1 MFTKIK
7 AGVDTTFDLR
17 SATLAGFA
25 AGAVFVAT
33 MKIDNRLSGK
43 KLDDLVLLG
52 RPITDN
58 PRTAALAGAPIH
70 LLNSAGLGV
79 VYAAFGRQW
88 LPGPSAFRG
97 ALFSLIENAVL
108 YPLTIFEGSHPAI
121 KDGQIDRY
129 WSLSSHLWTA
139 PRHIAYGAVLG
150 SLYER
155 LRND

>member
-1 MFTKIK
+1 M
-7 AGVDTTFDLR
+7 AGLV
-17 SATLAGFA
+17 AGI
-25 AGAVFVAT
+25 VFVAT
-33 MKIDNRLSGK
+33 MKIDNRFSGN

-52 RPITDN
+52 RLVTGN
-58 PRTAALAGAPIH
+58 PRTAALAGTPIH
-70 LLNSAGLGV
+70 LFNSAVLGV

-88 LPGPSAFRG
+88 LPGPPAFRG

-108 YPLTIFEGSHPAI
+108 YPLLIFEGAHPAI

-155 LRND
+155 LQND